1 MWRGIFFLVALAS
14 TIDAQSN
21 MCGANFPHPPT
32 DDYWDTAMINSYYDK
47 LNQYFNG
54 TKIKI
59 IDVPDSN
66 GQKIVMI
73 RPYWIKNVKNAKQ
86 IADRPAIWIEA
97 GFEGNH
103 QTSTAVAL
111 HLIDQKLCQCTK
123 YCKYDYY
130 VMPVANPLGKAYADT
145 TDAAWVKTREDVG
158 SGCFGTNLL
167 QNFALAK
174 WSSGNTDACSN
185 LYRGTAENS
194 AAEAKYQLVK
204 IPLKSNAK
212 LTFTITEEG
221 SILSYGTAYSTSTK
235 FDTIKPYLD
244 AFQTAT
250 TGYTVNQYAA
260 AHSSALAYGHPMDF
274 NQALYGHSF
283 NFAPKSKR
291 TKADLK
297 TDADNFVTGLNAA
310 ITYAKTDQK
319 FAF

>member
-1 MWRGIFFLVALAS
+1 MWIGIFLLVALAS
-14 TIDAQSN
+14 MINAQN
-21 MCGANFPHPPT
+21 KCGATFPHPPT
-32 DDYWDTAMINSYYDK
+32 DDYWNTTMINSYYDK
-47 LNQYFNG
+47 INKYYGGN
-54 TKIKI
+54 KIKI

-66 GQKIVMI
+66 GQKIILV
-73 RPYWIKNVKNAKQ
+73 RPYWVKNVKNAKQ
-86 IADRPAIWIEA
+86 IANRPAIWVEA
-97 GFEGNH
+97 GFEANH

-130 VMPVANPLGKAYADT
+130 ILPVANPQGKEYADT

-158 SGCFGTNLL
+158 SGCKGTNLL
-167 QNFALAK
+167 NNFALGK
-174 WSSGNTDACSN
+174 WASGSNDACSN

-194 AAEAKYQLVK
+194 AAEAKYQITK

-221 SILSYGTAYSTSTK
+221 SVLSYGSAYSTSTK

-244 AFQTAT
+244 AFKTAT

-260 AHSSALAYGHPMDF
+260 AHTLAYGHPMDF
-274 NQALYGHSF
+274 NQAIYGHTF

-291 TKADLK
+291 TKTDLP
-297 TDADNFVTGLNAA
+297 TDAENFVIGLNAC

-319 FAF
+319 FPL